1 MKNIVAQ
8 LTANNQVKIRY
19 VNRPN
24 CLKPKQAGD
33 LSDAKSRERIAWM
46 QLEVERI
53 NRILSHGC
61 KEYKHTNYLS
71 DSINGQFTRQ
81 LSLPGFSGRTED
93 VRYTPYEL
101 SACDISSQVEY
112 FDSQAGRIVKESY
125 ESLVSQKRRA
135 LDIISKN
142 QQAKKTERSW
152 GKPQKL
158 KRFTLNAKQ
167 QILEAGA
174 VVDRDCGADSSFEL
188 TLTIPGSGYEVYRV
202 VSEWSGWIVNRQT
215 QVIRRLEAKGIQVYW
230 FFVWEHQKRGA
241 LHQHWCVAIPENPM
255 LADWLARQIRRK
267 WWDLLE
273 ELSEKTSIDLFA
285 KKGSFGTW
293 RHSPEVWQSSISPI
307 RKSVAAYFSKYASKN
322 ADTSK
327 YNERRR
333 DFAQN
338 SDKRCAK
345 DRNIGGVIT
354 LCPSR
359 YWGSGSRVKNR
370 VRELR
375 ITIEFT
381 VFSSKQGDWL
391 RDVLLKWVGEVSTIL
406 SEVSRRFEVLDPK
419 TDFIYARGW
428 EQRVWFNKNA
438 YDKVFTLFQRIKLHP
453 LRSNDAIGAI
463 ADLMNI

>member
-1 MKNIVAQ
+1 MKSIVAQ

-24 CLKPKQAGD
+24 CLKPKQVGD
-33 LSDAKSRERIAWM
+33 LSDTKTLERVAWM
-46 QLEVERI
+46 QSEVERI
-53 NRILSHGC
+53 NKVLSHGC
-61 KEYKHTNYLS
+61 KEYEHTNHVPLS
-71 DSINGQFTRQ
+71 VYGDCQTVLNLGDISPNDESISKQ
-81 LSLPGFSGRTED
+81 S
-93 VRYTPYEL
+93 VRYT
-101 SACDISSQVEY
+101 ACDIATPVEY

-125 ESLVSQKRRA
+125 ESLAAHKRRA

-142 QQAKKTERSW
+142 QQARKTERSW

-174 VVDRDCGADSSFEL
+174 VVDRDCGADNSFEL
-188 TLTIPGSGYEVYRV
+188 TLTIPGSGYDVYRV

-215 QVIRRLEAKGIQVYW
+215 QIIRRLEAKGVQVYW

-241 LHQHWCVAIPENPM
+241 LHQHWCIAILENPM
-255 LADWLARQIRRK
+255 LADWLARQIRCK
-267 WWDLLE
+267 WWELLA
-273 ELSEKTSIDLFA
+273 ELSEKTGIDLFA

-293 RHSPEVWQSSISPI
+293 RHSPNVWQSSISPI

-322 ADTSK
+322 ANTSK

-338 SDKRCAK
+338 SDKGCIKKRG
-345 DRNIGGVIT
+345 IGGVIT

-370 VRELR
+370 VRQLR
-375 ITIEFT
+375 VTIEFT
-381 VFSSKQGDWL
+381 VFSSEQGDWM
-391 RDVLLKWVGEVSTIL
+391 RDILLKWVGEVSSIL
-406 SEVSRRFEVLDPK
+406 SKVSRRFEVSDPK
-419 TDFIYARGW
+419 TNFIYARGW
-428 EQRVWFNKNA
+428 EQRAWFDKDS
-438 YDKVFTLFQRIKLHP
+438 YDRVFTLFQRIKMHP
-453 LRSNDAIGAI
+453 LRPSDAIGAI
-463 ADLMNI
+463 ADLMDM